1 MSVFNINTLEGYMNS
16 HIDQIL
22 YHLEQA
28 CIDDVQASLNIV
40 ERVSREENS
49 AVVNTFVQRYSAK
62 KDMAERIIG
71 KKLMVDEDDY
81 LVIGFEE
88 RS

>member
-28 CIDDVQASLNIV
+28 CIDDVQASLNLL
-40 ERVSREENS
+40 ERVGNNENV
-49 AVVNTFVQRYSAK
+49 AITDAFVQRYSAK
-62 KDMAERIIG
+62 RDMAERIIG
-71 KKLMVDEDDY
+71 KKLIVDEDNF
-81 LVIGFEE
+81 LVMGFEE

>member
-28 CIDDVQASLNIV
+28 CIDDVQASLNLL
-40 ERVSREENS
+40 ERVSNNENIS
-49 AVVNTFVQRYSAK
+49 IADAFVQRYSAK

-71 KKLMVDEDDY
+71 KHLIVDEDSY
-81 LVIGFEE
+81 LVVGFEE

>member
-40 ERVSREENS
+40 ERAKREES
-49 AVVNTFVQRYSAK
+49 SMVANTFVQRYSAK

-71 KKLMVDEDDY
+71 KKLMVDEESY
-81 LVIGFEE
+81 LVLGFEE

>member
-40 ERVSREENS
+40 ERAKREES
-49 AVVNTFVQRYSAK
+49 SMVVNTFVQRYSAK

-71 KKLMVDEDDY
+71 KKLMVDEESY
-81 LVIGFEE
+81 LVLGFEE